1 MTQLDFPHP
10 QTPKPNWGVIIVT
23 GIAAALLVIFGG
35 LLLSQIS
42 LAFDSEVTETPFI
55 PPTAT
60 LSEPKTAYALQVQ
73 HRGEWMMKVTITAPG
88 YRPRI
93 YTSSGEGTEISLP
106 YYQASE
112 QETVEVEGEFMVYVT
127 YPVFDG
133 TGRIGEGSR
142 RYGSHEA
149 YITAMNS
156 PHYMLYDE
164 SNHILFIRDER
175 ERQLYYSDVPVSV
188 WQP

>member
-1 MTQLDFPHP
+1 MTQLDFPRP
-10 QTPKPNWGVIIVT
+10 QPPKPNWGVIIVT
-23 GIAAALLVIFGG
+23 GIAAALLVIFAG
-35 LLLSQIS
+35 LLFNQIS
-42 LAFDSEVTETPFI
+42 LAFESDARETPSPI
-55 PPTAT
+55 PTAT
-60 LSEPKTAYALQVQ
+60 LSEPGAAYALQVQ
-73 HRGEWMMKVTITAPG
+73 HRGEWTMKVTVSAPG
-88 YRPRI
+88 YQSRF
-93 YTSSGEGTEISLP
+93 YTSSGVGTEVSLP

-112 QETVEVEGEFMVYVT
+112 QETVEVEGEFIVYVT

-133 TGRIGEGSR
+133 TGRTAVGNR
-142 RYGSHEA
+142 RYGSHEE

-164 SNHILFIRDER
+164 NNHLLFLRDER